1 MISLDI
7 HLMNPDTKIED
18 SVLEKLHASIEVI
31 HPIMCWDVASANMKK
46 VIGTLDFEC
55 LEELS
60 EKHVW
65 AMDFEA
71 LQEKKFD
78 ALVLTDANQKIK
90 WVSTGFKS
98 LTGYPPTF
106 ALGKK
111 PSFLQ
116 GKETKPEERSKI
128 REAISRRES
137 VKTTLINYRRD
148 GSDYIC
154 NIEILPIFT
163 KKKKLTHFLAIENL
177 MEV

>member
-7 HLMNPDTKIED
+7 HLMNPDTKIEEA
-18 SVLEKLHASIEVI
+18 VLEKLSASIEVR
-31 HPIMCWDVASANMKK
+31 HPLLCWDIASANTKK
-46 VIGTLDFEC
+46 VIGTLDYQC

-60 EKHVW
+60 SQYDWEL
-65 AMDFEA
+65 DFEM
-71 LQEKKFD
+71 LQSKNFD

-106 ALGKK
+106 ALGKR

-116 GKETKPEERSKI
+116 GKETKVEERSKI
-128 REAISRRES
+128 REALSKNES

-177 MEV
+177 VEA

>member
-7 HLMNPDTKIED
+7 HLMNPNANIEAATLD
-18 SVLEKLHASIEVI
+18 KLNASIEVI
-31 HPIMCWDVASANMKK
+31 HPIMCWDVASSNMKK
-46 VIGTLDFEC
+46 VIGTLDYEC

-60 EKHVW
+60 ERYDW
-65 AMDFEA
+65 EMNFDI

-78 ALVLTDANQKIK
+78 ALVLTDAHQKIK

-116 GKETKPEERSKI
+116 GIETKAEERSKI
-128 REAISRRES
+128 REAISRREP
-137 VKTTLINYRRD
+137 VKTKLINYRRD

-163 KKKKLTHFLAIENL
+163 KSNKLTHFLAIENL
-177 MEV
+177 IEV